1 MVAVL
6 SPAGGFF
13 LCDGAHLR
21 RRLLPHL
28 PDGRGA
34 LRSAVPRLRP
44 CLRRGKSG
52 MLASAAPSRRRLA
65 GRPPCGRP
73 RPPPRGFACC
83 AASPLGRWLA
93 LRLSG
98 RRLARRSG
106 APPASPR
113 LASPPPAGGGGSVP
127 RGVALAEASPSGR
140 LRAAFLALAALRG
153 RPCTPCGGRAASLAR
168 RSSRRPAS
176 GGCAS
181 LALAPPS
188 PPPVRPVGRS
198 VGFWRRLLKRGHP
211 PYPPLKGGENGTRP
225 RSLSLR
231 TSPQAGVAI
240 RNTLYAAQRRG
251 DPHSPR
257 PVSFA
262 EDDAHIASRLPQK
275 RAKQPHHKYS
285 RNPIKSPI
293 LYI

>member
-21 RRLLPHL
+21 RRSLPQL

-113 LASPPPAGGGGSVP
+113 LASPPACGRWRLGS
-127 RGVALAEASPSGR
+127 SGR
-140 LRAAFLALAALRG
+140 S
-153 RPCTPCGGRAASLAR
+153 PCGGLPLRPAAGCVPRPCGAAGSALHPLRGSGCVPRSAFLSSPR
-168 RSSRRPAS
+168 LRRLRCACPRSSVAAACAACRPL
-176 GGCAS
+176 CRL
-181 LALAPPS
+181 LAAAPKERAPP
-188 PPPVRPVGRS
+188 
-198 VGFWRRLLKRGHP
+198 L
-211 PYPPLKGGENGTRP
+211 PPLKGGEKARP
-225 RSLSLR
+225 AAP
-231 TSPQAGVAI
+231 TH
-240 RNTLYAAQRRG
+240 TL
-251 DPHSPR
+251 
-257 PVSFA
+257 
-262 EDDAHIASRLPQK
+262 
-275 RAKQPHHKYS
+275 
-285 RNPIKSPI
+285 
-293 LYI
+293 

>member
-1 MVAVL
+1 MDAVV
-6 SPAGGFF
+6 SPARGFF

-21 RRLLPHL
+21 RCSLPPL

-34 LRSAVPRLRP
+34 LCSAVPRLRP
-44 CLRRGKSG
+44 CLRRGKRG

-65 GRPPCGRP
+65 ARPPCGRP

-113 LASPPPAGGGGSVP
+113 LALPPPAGGGGSVP
-127 RGVALAEASPSGR
+127 RGVALATASPSGR
-140 LRAAFLALAALRG
+140 LRAACLALAALRG

-181 LALAPPS
+181 LALAPPL

-198 VGFWRRLLKRGHP
+198 VGFWRRHLKREA
-211 PYPPLKGGENGTRP
+211 PPLP
-225 RSLSLR
+225 
-231 TSPQAGVAI
+231 P
-240 RNTLYAAQRRG
+240 
-251 DPHSPR
+251 P
-257 PVSFA
+257 
-262 EDDAHIASRLPQK
+262 
-275 RAKQPHHKYS
+275 
-285 RNPIKSPI
+285 
-293 LYI
+293 